1 MGSLC
6 NYLEAVVDFIG
17 LRVLDLLF
25 LAFGMKPGMLLVVLP
40 GVRSFSG
47 NQSLYPCFNVHR
59 YEIQGCEVI
68 WAIKDKAIG
77 NTFFDAGAAEFLIPK
92 LTAEEQETPI
102 ECKRTKYTAEGMVFQ
117 SPTSAAAAFNIT
129 DSPKIS

>member
-6 NYLEAVVDFIG
+6 NYLEAVVDFVG
-17 LRVLDLLF
+17 LKVLDPLF
-25 LAFGMKPGMLLVVLP
+25 LAFRMKPGTLIVVLLR
-40 GVRSFSG
+40 VRLLSG
-47 NQSLYPCFNVHR
+47 NQSLYPCLNVHR

-102 ECKRTKYTAEGMVFQ
+102 ECKRTKYTTEGMVFQ
-117 SPTSAAAAFNIT
+117 SPTTAAAAFNIT